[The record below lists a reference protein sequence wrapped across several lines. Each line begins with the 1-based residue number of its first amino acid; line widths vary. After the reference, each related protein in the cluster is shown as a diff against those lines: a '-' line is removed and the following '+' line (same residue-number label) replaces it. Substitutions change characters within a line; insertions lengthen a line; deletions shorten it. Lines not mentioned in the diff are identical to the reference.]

1 MRAAL
6 TGASGFIGSALL
18 NRLGSGVERSA
29 LFRSPTASSEQWA
42 QGGCR
47 IVHGDLD
54 DEDALAEL
62 VRGADTV
69 FHCAARMA
77 KSDLA
82 LSQRVNVDGTERLV
96 RAAIAANVRRFV
108 YVSSISVYSSSRRP
122 DGTFTEEIDPD
133 NRHRL
138 NTYSY
143 TKLLGE
149 ECLRPAVAGSGLTY
163 TIIRP
168 TNVYGPGSRSWFWQF
183 EKLLHRVPVAFG
195 NLPMNV
201 VFIEDLVTGMIQA
214 AEAQAAANEIF
225 HIGHHTITMADFIAR
240 IGEVTDQRSHR
251 LPRSLDYLVRWSI
264 DNGFFAMT
272 GKVPSMSLVRPAR
285 YPHDKA
291 QRVFGYAPRY
301 SLDEGF
307 AETERW
313 YKALSKHD
321 NGTRAAS
328 KVVRGDER

>member
-1 MRAAL
+1 MRVAV
-6 TGASGFIGSALL
+6 TGASGFIGTALL
-18 NRLGSGVERSA
+18 NALGNGVERSA
-29 LFRSPTASSEQWA
+29 LFRNSTATSEEWA
-42 QGGCR
+42 REGCR

-54 DEDALAEL
+54 DERALAEL
-62 VRGADTV
+62 VAGADTI

-96 RAAIAANVRRFV
+96 RAATAAKVRRFV

-122 DGTFTEEIDPD
+122 DATFTEETEPG
-133 NRHRL
+133 NRQIL

-149 ECLRPAVAGSGLTY
+149 ECVRQAAAGSALTY

-183 EKLLHRVPVAFG
+183 EKLLHRAPVAFG

-201 VFIEDLVTGMIQA
+201 IYIEDLVTGMIQA
-214 AEAQAAANEIF
+214 AEAQSAANEIF
-225 HIGHHTITMADFIAR
+225 HLGHHTITLADFIAR
-240 IGEVTDQRSHR
+240 IGDATGQRSHR
-251 LPRSLDYLVRWSI
+251 LPRALDYLVRWTV
-264 DNGFFAMT
+264 DNGFRAMT
-272 GKVPSMSLVRPAR
+272 GKVQSMSLIHPAH
-285 YPHDKA
+285 YHHAKA
-291 QRVFGYAPRY
+291 ERMFGYAPRH

-307 AETERW
+307 AKIEQW
-313 YKALSKHD
+313 YKTLPQKD
-321 NGTRAAS
+321 AS
-328 KVVRGDER
+328 